1 MRTTYSGVTEMAADY
16 SRIHRLLK
24 ILTLIQGSK
33 GWTPKTLAQECSTTE
48 RTIYRD
54 MKMLE
59 GAGIPYFYD
68 DDAKCYGVQRDFFM
82 PPVQMTLDE
91 SLALAALAEH
101 VGGHEQVPFT
111 KAAARAISKI
121 RGQLPA
127 PIRRELEQIE
137 DHVAIK
143 LAATHPPEASAD
155 VYEKV
160 RSALSRK
167 LALRCEYESVS
178 SGSKKNGQAFILKP
192 YTLFF
197 NQRAWYVAGHHS
209 KHDDVRCLKLNRF
222 NRIEPTDHPY
232 SIPKSYS
239 LNKHLGNAWRMIRG
253 DSTFKVELHFDP
265 EFAET
270 IADTHWHST
279 QEVIWNDDQSITFRC
294 KVDGLEEIVWWVLS
308 MGPHCTVKKP
318 KELIGKMKTL
328 TAGMAA
334 KYSARTTDMT

>member
-1 MRTTYSGVTEMAADY
+1 MAADY

-24 ILTLIQGSK
+24 ILHLIQGSK
-33 GWTPKTLAQECSTTE
+33 GWTPKNLAVECGTTE

-59 GAGIPYFYD
+59 GAGIPYFFD
-68 DDAKCYGVQRDFFM
+68 GEAKCYGIRRDFFM
-82 PPVQMTLDE
+82 PPVQLTLDE

-101 VGGHEQVPFT
+101 VGGQEQVPFT
-111 KAAARAISKI
+111 KAASRAISKI
-121 RGQLPA
+121 RGQLPS

-143 LAATHPPEASAD
+143 LSAASPPESSAD
-155 VYEKV
+155 VYETM

-167 LALRCEYESVS
+167 LALRCEYESL
-178 SGSKKNGQAFILKP
+178 SKKKPQAFILKP

-197 NQRAWYVAGHHS
+197 NQRAWYVVGDHS
-209 KHDDVRCLKLNRF
+209 KHNDVRCLKLNRF
-222 NRIEPTDHPY
+222 SRIEPTDHSY
-232 SIPKSYS
+232 VIPKSFS
-239 LNKHLGNAWRMIRG
+239 LNRHLGNAWRMIRG
-253 DSTFKVELHFDP
+253 DKTFKVELDFDP

-270 IADTHWHST
+270 IADTHWHPT

-318 KELIGKMKTL
+318 KELIDLVKSLAT
-328 TAGMAA
+328 GMVAQYE
-334 KYSARTTDMT
+334 KC